1 MCLGIPGKVV
11 WVKEDKAGVDF
22 GEVVVEA
29 GTHIVEGIA
38 VGDYV
43 LVHSG
48 FILEKMDMDEAQK
61 TLDLFSDLEQ
71 ARKREAS

>member
-11 WVKEDKAGVDF
+11 WLKDEMAGVDF

-29 GTHIVEGIA
+29 GTHIIDIDDLA
-38 VGDYV
+38 VGDFV

-48 FILEKMDMDEAQK
+48 YILEKLDVEEA
-61 TLDLFSDLEQ
+61 E
-71 ARKREAS
+71 